1 MNGTKAKSL
10 DTSAR
15 GPDPL
20 TEILLN
26 LRLHGVEYGRWQLRA
41 PWAVAFPGHPTA
53 RFHFVAQGDCWLQ
66 AGGAEWVQV
75 RQGDAVLLPRGTPHI
90 LASATGVPPV
100 HIESL
105 PRVPVPDSIHLVDG
119 ERPGGGD
126 VTHILFCAGLRFALE
141 SRHPLLAM
149 MPDVI
154 RAGELARRD
163 ATVPA
168 LLEAME
174 REVAHQR
181 VGACGI
187 VARMADVV
195 AATTIRAWVECMC
208 GETTGWIVALRCP
221 IVGRSLAAIHA
232 DPARKWTIPALAR
245 LAGTSRSAFAAA
257 FKNAVGQTP
266 ARYIARLQMFQASEW
281 IGGKGMRVSVAAD
294 RLGYESEA
302 SFSRAYKRVMGM
314 PPSAARARAPDASG
328 ASPYAAVPP

>member
-1 MNGTKAKSL
+1 MNGTKAKLL
-10 DTSAR
+10 DTSGR

-26 LRLHGVEYGRWQLRA
+26 LRLDGLEYGRCQLRA
-41 PWAVAFPGHPTA
+41 PWAVAFPAQPAA
-53 RFHFVAQGDCWLQ
+53 RFHFVAQGDCWLR
-66 AGGAEWVQV
+66 AGDADWVQL
-75 RQGDAVLLPRGTPHI
+75 RQGDAVLLPRGAPHVT
-90 LASATGVPPV
+90 ASSKDVPAVDIAT
-100 HIESL
+100 L
-105 PRVPVPDSIHLVDG
+105 PRVPVSDAVYLVGGPRTDEG
-119 ERPGGGD
+119 EA
-126 VTHILFCAGLRFALE
+126 THTLFCAGLRFNLDA
-141 SRHPLLAM
+141 RHPLLAM

-187 VARMADVV
+187 LARMADVV
-195 AATTIRAWVECMC
+195 AATTIRAWVECVC
-208 GETTGWIVALRCP
+208 SETTGWIAALRCP
-221 IVGRSLAAIHA
+221 VVGKALAAIHA
-232 DPARKWTIPALAR
+232 DPAREWTVPALAL

-257 FKNAVGQTP
+257 FKKAVGETP

-281 IGGKGMRVSVAAD
+281 IAAKGMRVSVAAD

-302 SFSRAYKRVMGM
+302 SFSRAYKRIMGM
-314 PPSAARARAPDASG
+314 PPSAARAQRPLRSG
-328 ASPYAAVPP
+328 AAV